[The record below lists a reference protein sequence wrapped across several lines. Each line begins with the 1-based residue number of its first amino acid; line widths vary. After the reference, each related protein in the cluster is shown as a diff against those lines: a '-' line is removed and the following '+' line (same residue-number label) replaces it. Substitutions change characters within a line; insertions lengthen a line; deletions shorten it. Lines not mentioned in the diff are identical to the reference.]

1 MRLLRFPYQLFVPL
15 AVSTPPSQIGNT
27 DEITG
32 IFHPLT
38 FAFWLQCSTRLGN
51 QPLHWL
57 FLMKV

>member
-15 AVSTPPSQIGNT
+15 AVSTPPSQFGDT

-38 FAFWLQCSTRLGN
+38 FAFLAPVFYPIG
-51 QPLHWL
+51 
-57 FLMKV
+57 